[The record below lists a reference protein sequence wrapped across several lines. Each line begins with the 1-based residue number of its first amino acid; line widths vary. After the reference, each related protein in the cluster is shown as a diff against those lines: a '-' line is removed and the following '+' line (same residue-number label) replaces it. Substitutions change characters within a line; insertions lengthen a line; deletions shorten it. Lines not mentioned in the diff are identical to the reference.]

1 MFSPRKGK
9 PLTKAALHMA
19 KHPKSKAY
27 SAIEIAEMRKNYK
40 YEYYEDSK
48 YCNVNGLNITAF
60 RVANG
65 RRDPPGWPKC
75 DQPDWKDYFKMVNR
89 KKREVFTEEAKKL
102 LFDQLHPSQLPL
114 HQLRLH
120 QLPLYQLIARSAP
133 LPIQKTP

>member
-9 PLTKAALHMA
+9 PPTKAALHMA

-65 RRDPPGWPKC
+65 RSNPSGFPKRDG
-75 DQPDWKDYFKMVNR
+75 KDYFKTVYQ
-89 KKREVFTEEAKKL
+89 KKREASAEEARKAAVGSVAP
-102 LFDQLHPSQLPL
+102 FPTA
-114 HQLRLH
+114 
-120 QLPLYQLIARSAP
+120 IAPTPVAP
-133 LPIQKTP
+133 TPAVSTNC